1 MYPTV
6 FVLFKNLLLS
16 CFLYLLIRFFDC
28 LNVRSTTEH
37 ERRRNNFLA
46 PYTTAEDSRFDWLRN
61 TFLAYLDAWYEATQE
76 RPGNF
81 SGDDRSRMF
90 LSLQTYKGLQITV
103 HSLVEV
109 VKFLLS
115 EGMEFV
121 LSERFCQDLL
131 EEYFGRQRER
141 GRFND
146 SPTVQAFGYD
156 DRTLAVQRNIA
167 PVIKGNVAG
176 RHKGEGSKWYAV
188 SEEPLPKRKKAKKQ

>member
-1 MYPTV
+1 M
-6 FVLFKNLLLS
+6 
-16 CFLYLLIRFFDC
+16 
-28 LNVRSTTEH
+28 
-37 ERRRNNFLA
+37 A
-46 PYTTAEDSRFDWLRN
+46 PYTTAEDSQFDWLQN

-103 HSLVEV
+103 HLLIEV

-121 LSERFCQDLL
+121 LSERFCQHSL

-146 SPTVQAFGYD
+146 NPTVQAFGYN
-156 DRTLAVQRNIA
+156 DRILAVQCNIA

-188 SEEPLPKRKKAKKQ
+188 SEEPLPKQKKA

>member
-1 MYPTV
+1 M
-6 FVLFKNLLLS
+6 LS

-28 LNVRSTTEH
+28 LNVHSTTEH
-37 ERRRNNFLA
+37 EKRRNDFLA
-46 PYTTAEDSRFDWLRN
+46 PYTTAEDSRFDWLQN

-103 HSLVEV
+103 HSLIEV

-115 EGMEFV
+115 EGIEFV

-146 SPTVQAFGYD
+146 NPTVQAFGYN
-156 DRTLAVQRNIA
+156 DRTFAVQRNIA

-188 SEEPLPKRKKAKKQ
+188 SEELLSKRKKAKKQ

>member
-1 MYPTV
+1 M
-6 FVLFKNLLLS
+6 LS

-37 ERRRNNFLA
+37 KRRRNDFLA
-46 PYTTAEDSRFDWLRN
+46 PYTTTEDSRFDWLQN
-61 TFLAYLDAWYEATQE
+61 TFLAYLDAWYDATQK
-76 RPGNF
+76 RPGNV

-103 HSLVEV
+103 HSLIEV

-121 LSERFCQDLL
+121 WSERFCQDLL

-146 SPTVQAFGYD
+146 NPTVQAFGYN

-167 PVIKGNVAG
+167 PVVKGNVAG
-176 RHKGEGSKWYAV
+176 RHKGQGSTWYSV
-188 SEEPLPKRKKAKKQ
+188 SEEPLPKRKKAKK

>member
-1 MYPTV
+1 M
-6 FVLFKNLLLS
+6 
-16 CFLYLLIRFFDC
+16 
-28 LNVRSTTEH
+28 NVRSTTEH
-37 ERRRNNFLA
+37 KRRRNGFLA
-46 PYTTAEDSRFDWLRN
+46 PYTITEDGRFDWLQN
-61 TFLAYLDAWYEATQE
+61 TFLAYLDAWYEATQG

-103 HSLVEV
+103 HSLIEA

-121 LSERFCQDLL
+121 LSERFCQALL

-146 SPTVQAFGYD
+146 NPTVQAFGYN

-167 PVIKGNVAG
+167 PVLKGNVAG
-176 RHKGEGSKWYAV
+176 RHKGEGSRSPYQ
-188 SEEPLPKRKKAKKQ
+188 SERKLKNNKLLINTKICFKLKIFVTKFI

>member
-6 FVLFKNLLLS
+6 FVLFKNILLS

-37 ERRRNNFLA
+37 KRRRNGFLA
-46 PYTTAEDSRFDWLRN
+46 PYTITEDGRFDWLQN
-61 TFLAYLDAWYEATQE
+61 TFLAYLDAWYEATQG

-103 HSLVEV
+103 HSLIEA

-131 EEYFGRQRER
+131 EEYFVDKGKEVVSTTIQQ
-141 GRFND
+141 
-146 SPTVQAFGYD
+146 SKHLAIMTVPLQYNA
-156 DRTLAVQRNIA
+156 TL
-167 PVIKGNVAG
+167 
-176 RHKGEGSKWYAV
+176 HLFSKAT
-188 SEEPLPKRKKAKKQ
+188 